1 MTQFEYFNRVRML
14 AQEININLQ
23 ELAILRETAI
33 NDQFGGI
40 GNGDDGNGNNGGG
53 TPRSKVET
61 AALKI
66 VAFESLIAEKMR
78 TLEMIKSEVA
88 AVIEK
93 ISDPI
98 DRIIMMR
105 RYVLCRSWEEI
116 IDVTGYSRSQV
127 FRHHRKALKYAQI

>member
-1 MTQFEYFNRVRML
+1 MTPFDFFNRARTL
-14 AQEININLQ
+14 AQEISINLQ

-40 GNGDDGNGNNGGG
+40 GNGNDGNGNDGGG

-66 VAFESLIAEKMR
+66 VAFESQISEKVLK
-78 TLEMIKSEVA
+78 LEIIKSEITT
-88 AVIEK
+88 VIEK